1 MAKYDKIWAKISD
14 KPYRSDIRMFELD
27 LLLVNVG
34 FEQRSQ
40 NGSHRCY
47 LLPDDGSVLT
57 IPCRN
62 DTDCPKPAYIKMV
75 YEKISE
81 LDIKL

>member
-1 MAKYDKIWAKISD
+1 MAKFHKIWSKIKD
-14 KPYRSDIRMFELD
+14 KPYRSDIRMAELD

-34 FEQRSQ
+34 FQLRSQ

-47 LLPDDGSVLT
+47 LFPENGIVLT

-62 DTDCPKPAYIKMV
+62 DTDCLKPAYIKMV
-75 YEKISE
+75 YEKIEE
-81 LDIKL
+81 LEIQI